1 LLLLKRLPSGQ
12 WLIRMSC
19 SDLSEP
25 IKMQVYYALKNTLGY
40 SNDVPLDGY
49 SRDKF
54 LDRVEKRDPELVAA
68 TLARVRLGLPL
79 VNQRR

>member
-1 LLLLKRLPSGQ
+1 
-12 WLIRMSC
+12 MSC

-25 IKMQVYYALKNTLGY
+25 IKTQVYYALKNALGY